1 MAGVKGELKMN
12 TNETSNQRQQ
22 SEPGEYGF
30 ALVGRLLNW
39 LAEHYREQPSL
50 EAIAQEAGLSTYHLQ
65 RLFTRYVGVSPKKY
79 VQYLTLDH
87 AKRALVDSRSVLD
100 AAFEAGLSG
109 PGRLHDLFV
118 THEALTPGEWKR
130 DGAGMDVFLG
140 WHDSPFGECLIAA
153 TDRGVCGLAFN
164 GTGDRTNTLADLST
178 SFGKANLVLAPERT
192 CGYARSA
199 FAKEGLHLV
208 LRGTPFQLKVWEAL
222 MRIPPG
228 AVLTYSGLADRIGVP
243 GSARAVA
250 SAVGRNPVSWLIPC
264 HRVIRNG
271 GTISGYRWEQDT
283 KRVILAWEAA
293 QAEGRNA
300 LQG

>member
-1 MAGVKGELKMN
+1 MTMN
-12 TNETSNQRQQ
+12 EMIDQYQPDESDD
-22 SEPGEYGF
+22 YGF

-50 EAIAQEAGLSTYHLQ
+50 DAIAQEAGLSTYHLQ
-65 RLFTRYVGVSPKKY
+65 RLFTRYVGGSPKKY

-87 AKRALVDSRSVLD
+87 AKRALDESRSVLD
-100 AAFEAGLSG
+100 TAFDTGLSG

-130 DGAGMDVFLG
+130 DGEGLEVSYG
-140 WHDSPFGECLIAA
+140 WHDSPFGECLIAV
-153 TDRGVCGLAFN
+153 TSRGVCGLAFN
-164 GTGDRTNTLADLST
+164 GMDDRDETLADLAT
-178 SFGKANLVLAPERT
+178 SFGKADLVEAPEVT
-192 CGYARSA
+192 GSFAESA
-199 FAKEGLHLV
+199 FGHGDLHLV
-208 LRGTPFQLKVWEAL
+208 LRGTPFQLKVWEGL
-222 MRIPPG
+222 MRIPLG
-228 AVLTYSGLADRIGVP
+228 TVMTYADLATRIGAP

-271 GTISGYRWEQDT
+271 GTISGYRWEPDT

-293 QAEGRNA
+293 QAEARDA
-300 LQG
+300 AH

>member
-1 MAGVKGELKMN
+1 MTMTDTLNQRE
-12 TNETSNQRQQ
+12 TETSDD
-22 SEPGEYGF
+22 YGF
-30 ALVGRLLNW
+30 ALVGRLLAW

-50 EAIAQEAGLSTYHLQ
+50 EAIAREAGMSPYHVQ

-87 AKRALVDSRSVLD
+87 AKRALDQSRSVLD
-100 AAFEAGLSG
+100 VAFDTGLSG

-118 THEALTPGEWKR
+118 SHEALTPGEWKR
-130 DGAGMDVFLG
+130 HGEGLEVRYG

-153 TDRGVCGLAFN
+153 TARGVCGLAFN
-164 GTGDRTNTLADLST
+164 GMDDRGASLAELAT
-178 SFGKANLVLAPERT
+178 SLGEASLIEDIEATTPYAETAFGGGE
-192 CGYARSA
+192 
-199 FAKEGLHLV
+199 LHLV

-222 MRIPPG
+222 MRIPSG
-228 AVLTYSGLADRIGVP
+228 CVLSYSDLAARIGSP

-250 SAVGRNPVSWLIPC
+250 GAVARNPVSWLVPC
-264 HRVIRNG
+264 HRVIRSG

-293 QAEGRNA
+293 QAEAREA
-300 LQG
+300 TH

>member
-1 MAGVKGELKMN
+1 MN
-12 TNETSNQRQQ
+12 MTETNNPHQRP
-22 SEPGEYGF
+22 EPGEYGF

-50 EAIAQEAGLSTYHLQ
+50 EAIAQEAGLSTFHLQ

-87 AKRALVDSRSVLD
+87 AKRALVESRSVLD

-130 DGAGMDVFLG
+130 DGAGMVVFYG
-140 WHDSPFGECLIAA
+140 WHESPFGECLIAA

-164 GTGDRTNTLADLST
+164 GTGDRMNTLADLST
-178 SFGKANLVLAPERT
+178 SFGKANLVMAPERT
-192 CGYARSA
+192 RSYARSA

-228 AVLTYSGLADRIGVP
+228 AVLTYSDLADRIGAP

-264 HRVIRNG
+264 HRVIRSS